1 MDLFGAGMSFAE
13 RAGLVLIIAACLA
26 GLFCL
31 VIVLMVKSKVAKFSL
46 FGGEVDLKGDSEE
59 MSPRCKDA
67 VVEVAMLAITTST
80 KVSYMRTKQ
89 VLSEQMY
96 YLEDKLFLMQEVLNT
111 AFRKCLADKLRSM
124 HPTADPSAAPAGGDD
139 CCKEY
144 HLTSHKEYHFFT
156 TLVTLM
162 SEDLKKAMRQIFIKN
177 HFSHYDEREFSSYLK
192 EKVDL
197 LSARML
203 QFLRDLYP
211 SDKMVVPYEQVE
223 SMVFVGSLSEVTLH
237 LEHAFRRAV
246 QLNRARNEEA
256 DKEEEVMRQYIL
268 NKYGVDIEAPRKSS
282 QEPGKNV

>member
-1 MDLFGAGMSFAE
+1 MDLFGASMSFAE
-13 RAGLVLIIAACLA
+13 RVGLVLTIAGSLA
-26 GLFCL
+26 GIFVLL
-31 VIVLMVKSKVAKFSL
+31 AVIFKGKVTRFSL
-46 FGGEVDLKGDSEE
+46 FGNEVDLKDDEKE

-67 VVEVAMLAITTST
+67 VVEVTMLAITTST
-80 KVSYMRTKQ
+80 KVSYLRTKQ

-96 YLEDKLFLMQEVLNT
+96 YLEDKLFLTQEVLNT
-111 AFRKCLADKLRSM
+111 AFRKCLADKLRSI
-124 HPTADPSAAPAGGDD
+124 HTASSPDD
-139 CCKEY
+139 GSYTCTEY

-177 HFSHYDEREFSSYLK
+177 HFSHYDEREFTAYLK

-223 SMVFVGSLSEVTLH
+223 AVVFNGSLDEVTIH

-246 QLNRARNEEA
+246 HLNRARNEDA
-256 DKEEEVMRQYIL
+256 DREEEGMRLYIL

-282 QEPGKNV
+282 QETGKNVK

>member
-1 MDLFGAGMSFAE
+1 MDLFGASMSFAE
-13 RAGLVLIIAACLA
+13 RAWLVIIIAVCLA
-26 GLFCL
+26 GLFFL
-31 VIVLMVKSKVAKFSL
+31 LAFMLRGKVTRFSL
-46 FGGEVDLKGDSEE
+46 FGNEVDLKGDQKEL
-59 MSPRCKDA
+59 SPRCKDA

-80 KVSYMRTKQ
+80 KVSYLRTKQ

-96 YLEDKLFLMQEVLNT
+96 YLEDKLFLTQEVLNT
-111 AFRKCLADKLRSM
+111 AFRKCLADKLRSL
-124 HPTADPSAAPAGGDD
+124 HSADQAAPVDS
-139 CCKEY
+139 CTEY

-177 HFSHYDEREFSSYLK
+177 HFSHYDEREFAAYLR

-223 SMVFVGSLSEVTLH
+223 AVVFNGSLEEVTLH

-246 QLNRARNEEA
+246 QLNRARNDDA
-256 DKEEEVMRQYIL
+256 DKEEEGMRLYIL

-282 QEPGKNV
+282 QEQGKNAQ